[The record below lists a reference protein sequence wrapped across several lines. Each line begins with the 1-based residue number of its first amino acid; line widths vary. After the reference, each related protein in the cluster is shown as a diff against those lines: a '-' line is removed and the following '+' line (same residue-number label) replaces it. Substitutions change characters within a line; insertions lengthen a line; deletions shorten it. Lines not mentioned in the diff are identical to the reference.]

1 MSNLRVLRDYQNR
14 INLKVTEFLKDPNKK
29 RGQIYAP
36 TGSGKT
42 ECFGH
47 TVHDLPQI
55 IKALDDKN
63 LNIAIVHPRIALSQE
78 QLGRFKQIFGE
89 KYHYTSF
96 HSGVHVKGKETTIEN
111 STTNPDELI
120 ATIYNSA
127 KTHITFSSYDSF
139 YKIAHIEFDLLILD
153 EAHNLVQACYFNA
166 LESIAA
172 KKALFYT
179 ATPINRETEG
189 DELVGMGNIELF
201 GDIIVRVDPSE
212 LIRKGYIVAPVVH
225 FLKVNTT
232 RKGVGVDTTDVII
245 DAFKH
250 QRQEMQKYRMPFIQM
265 LVASRGLEDHK
276 KVESELAQLWEKLG
290 DIVPLY
296 CIEANSTR
304 KNGREFK
311 SRYETLAEIRA
322 SGKNAIIMHY
332 DTLSEGIDIGTLT
345 GVCILRKLAKYKL
358 IQTIGRPGRPYFAD
372 LNEKYEVRDMNKRMK
387 PVSVITLPIVD
398 GEHIGG
404 LNSSTIVEAFAIGGY
419 GDLTTYLPEE
429 DKKNLSKKENL
440 FDLGEDDKDTVLAH
454 ILDSQVERYV
464 RHLASLGFVF

>member
-1 MSNLRVLRDYQNR
+1 MSNLRVLRDYQKR
-14 INLKVTEFLKDPNKK
+14 INDEVTKFLKDPNKK
-29 RGQIYAP
+29 RGQIYSP

-47 TVHDLPQI
+47 TIHDLPQI
-55 IKALDDKN
+55 IKALDGKN
-63 LNIAIVHPRIALSQE
+63 LNIAVVHPRIALSQE
-78 QLGRFKQIFGE
+78 QLSRFKAIFG
-89 KYHYTSF
+89 KKFHYTSF
-96 HSGVHVKGKETTIEN
+96 HSGAHVRGKEFNLEIN
-111 STTNPDELI
+111 TTNADELI
-120 ATIYNSA
+120 ATIYKSA

-139 YKIAHIEFDLLILD
+139 HKIADIEFDLLILD
-153 EAHNLVQACYFNA
+153 EAHNLVQSQYFNA
-166 LESIAA
+166 LKAIAA

-179 ATPINRETEG
+179 ATPINREIEG
-189 DELVGMGNIELF
+189 EELVGMSNVELF
-201 GDIIVRVDPSE
+201 GDIIVRVEPSE
-212 LIRKGYIVAPVVH
+212 LIQKGFIVAPVVH

-232 RKGVGVDTTDVII
+232 QKGVGVDTTDII
-245 DAFKH
+245 IEAFKH
-250 QRQEMQKYRMPFIQM
+250 QKHEMAKYGMPFIQM

-276 KVESELAQLWEKLG
+276 KVEGELVKLWEKLG
-290 DIVPLY
+290 EVVPLY
-296 CIEANSTR
+296 CVEAGSTR
-304 KNGREFK
+304 KNGRELK
-311 SRYETLAEIRA
+311 SRYETLAEIKA
-322 SGKNAIIMHY
+322 SGKSAIIMHY

-345 GVCILRKLAKYKL
+345 GVCILRKLTKFKL
-358 IQTIGRPGRPYFAD
+358 LQTIGRPGRPYIAD

-429 DKKNLSKKENL
+429 DKKNLSEKENL